1 MERKHLSTR
10 LLSYLLTFAM
20 LLSFAVPVG
29 AAGGGESQISF
40 YAGRQQ
46 RGFRISPH

>member
-29 AAGGGESQISF
+29 AVEPCI
-40 YAGRQQ
+40 YAQ
-46 RGFRISPH
+46 H

>member
-29 AAGGGESQISF
+29 AAGGGESQASRPPW
-40 YAGRQQ
+40 ALPVPAVQA
-46 RGFRISPH
+46 SA

>member
-40 YAGRQQ
+40 T
-46 RGFRISPH
+46 